1 MYRKPPLFTTITR
14 ITVIEDGKTS
24 QSQDYQWDQGEASG
38 SNNSN
43 GNGFDESSEGESP
56 ETGTKLAGV
65 KRKLVDEVI
74 VIDGDDENSI
84 LSRRSKRLVEND
96 SQ

>member
-1 MYRKPPLFTTITR
+1 MYRKAPLFTTTTR

-43 GNGFDESSEGESP
+43 GDGFDESSEGESS
-56 ETGTKLAGV
+56 ETGTKIAGV
-65 KRKLVDEVI
+65 KRKLVDE
-74 VIDGDDENSI
+74 GMRN
-84 LSRRSKRLVEND
+84 
-96 SQ
+96 